1 MTSYEFL
8 LKGKNNHHKF
18 TKPANIEA
26 RKNLDAA
33 ISADKNNAQAY
44 AWKACA
50 IGQALGRGYL
60 EMTEEV
66 TNEVKYLLD
75 TALELDQN
83 DFECHRMFA
92 EVNLS
97 MHQFELGLESGKKA
111 FKMNPNDP
119 RVISVYGETLL
130 RMGQLK
136 EGTELLEK
144 AYQLE
149 PVPAGQNSSD
159 KRLSA
164 LFFGHFLMNNF
175 DKCQ

>member
-1 MTSYEFL
+1 
-8 LKGKNNHHKF
+8 
-18 TKPANIEA
+18 
-26 RKNLDAA
+26 
-33 ISADKNNAQAY
+33 
-44 AWKACA
+44 
-50 IGQALGRGYL
+50 
-60 EMTEEV
+60 
-66 TNEVKYLLD
+66 
-75 TALELDQN
+75 
-83 DFECHRMFA
+83 
-92 EVNLS
+92 
-97 MHQFELGLESGKKA
+97 
-111 FKMNPNDP
+111 MNPNDP

-175 DKCQ
+175 DKCQELAEEIVSLDNRTWLLNIEIHNNLNKDYEDLEWYKKYLDTFSKLDWSIEIDRYHLNNSSFEKKLLTLTKSLTD